1 MRKNLP
7 VTGRNIELPPGANI
21 LSTTNTSSHITYVNR
36 DFIDISGFV
45 EEELIGQPHN
55 IVRHP
60 DMPPAAFAHMW
71 QTLKAGKSWMGL
83 VKNRCKNGD
92 HYWVSAYVTPITKSG
107 QIVEYQSVR
116 TRPEAEHVRAAE
128 KAYAALR
135 QERPVRQAWRP
146 NLTTRLILTL
156 WLALLL
162 GAGAQATSAGFSYGL
177 LGGLLL
183 SGLLGTLAAW
193 WSQAPVRRLAR
204 MATALAD
211 NPISQQLYT
220 GRDDEIGQIEFA
232 LRMMKAEAG
241 AVIGRM
247 EDASGRLGQHADS
260 LLRDIDSSNL
270 LTRQQQSE
278 IDQIATSVNEMA
290 ATISEVAR
298 SAQLAAN
305 SATDADRET
314 RQGQSLVIQTSQS
327 MTELASQ
334 IGEAMTAIN
343 DLDVKSLEISKV
355 LEVIRGIAEQTNL
368 LALNAAIEAARAGEQ
383 GRGFSVVA
391 DEVRNLA
398 ALTQQST
405 KDTQVLISSLQ
416 ERARNAVHMMEL
428 SSRQTQVSVG
438 QAQEAAQALQGIGQR
453 VNVISDMSSQ
463 IAASV
468 EEQGTVSEYIN
479 RHLSSI
485 RDTADSNV
493 GTGNRNS
500 ESARSVAQLSSAL
513 SELAS
518 QFWEKQN

>member
-7 VTGRNIELPPGANI
+7 ITGRNIQLPPGANI
-21 LSTTNTSSHITYVNR
+21 LSTTDTSSHITYVNR
-36 DFIDISGFV
+36 DFIEISGFV

-71 QTLKAGKSWMGL
+71 QTLKSGKSWMGL

-92 HYWVSAYVTPITKSG
+92 HYWVSAYVTPITRNG
-107 QIVEYQSVR
+107 QIIEYQSVR
-116 TRPEAEHVRAAE
+116 TRPEPQHVEAAE
-128 KAYAALR
+128 KAYAELHQQRSAK
-135 QERPVRQAWRP
+135 ATWRLS
-146 NLTTRLILTL
+146 LTTRLILMLIFALLFSGAITTL
-156 WLALLL
+156 LVGFDPALLL
-162 GAGAQATSAGFSYGL
+162 GIALAVLLYAG
-177 LGGLLL
+177 
-183 SGLLGTLAAW
+183 AAW
-193 WSQAPVRRLAR
+193 WVMAPLRRLAT

-211 NPISQQLYT
+211 NPISQKLYT

-260 LLRDIDSSNL
+260 LLRDIDSSNV

-278 IDQIATSVNEMA
+278 IDQIATSVNEMT

-298 SAQLAAN
+298 SAQLTAN
-305 SATDADRET
+305 SAADADRET
-314 RQGQSLVIQTSQS
+314 QQGHSLVTQTSQS
-327 MTELASQ
+327 MTELEKK
-334 IGEAMTAIN
+334 IGEAVTAIH
-343 DLDVKSLEISKV
+343 DLDVKSQEISKV
-355 LEVIRGIAEQTNL
+355 LEVIRGIADQTNL

-416 ERARNAVHMMEL
+416 ERARNAVNVMEL

-438 QAQEAAQALQGIGQR
+438 QAQEAANALQGISQR
-453 VNVISDMSSQ
+453 VNIISEMSTQ
-463 IAASV
+463 IAAAV
-468 EEQGTVSEYIN
+468 EEQGTVSDYIN
-479 RHLSSI
+479 RHLGSI

-500 ESARSVAQLSSAL
+500 ESARSVAQLSGAL

-518 QFWEKQN
+518 QFWEKQG